1 MLGSRTP
8 IDLPR
13 SVPQPIVDAANE
25 EARRRIVEAYDTG
38 MRQVSASL
46 REMLAGGWKP
56 DRESV
61 AGFCDLLEKN
71 ATRSNREVDSA
82 EDETRKLRVV
92 ILSALDCLGHDD
104 VAGALRAL
112 RSDR

>member
-8 IDLPR
+8 VTLPK

-38 MRQVSASL
+38 MKEIASSL
-46 REMLAGGWKP
+46 REMLAGGWRP

-61 AGFCDLLEKN
+61 AEFCKLVEEN
-71 ATRSNREVDSA
+71 AARSN
-82 EDETRKLRVV
+82 LNP
-92 ILSALDCLGHDD
+92 DD
-104 VAGALRAL
+104 N
-112 RSDR
+112 